1 MEKYE
6 EEQTLDENK
15 DALDGENT
23 EKKVGFFGRL
33 KAGLA
38 KTRNNIVHGIDN
50 VFSGFSNIDEDFYE
64 ELEEILIMGDIG
76 INATSDII
84 ERLKEQVKEQHI
96 KEPAACKQLLINSM
110 KEQMRVE
117 STAYDFETE
126 QSVILVIGVNGV
138 GKTTSVGKLAGKLK
152 DQNRKVLLAAADT
165 FRAAAIEQLEEWAH
179 RAGVDIISGSEGA
192 DPASV
197 VYDAVNAAKARHVDV
212 LLCDT
217 AGRLHNKKNLMEELK
232 KMNHIIDREFPNAH
246 RENLVVVD
254 GTTGQNALNQAREFA
269 QVADLTG
276 IIITKLDGTAKGGI
290 AVAIQSELNVPVKY
304 IGVGEHIDDLQKFD
318 ADSFIDALF
327 DVKPETENITTQ
339 QK

>member
-6 EEQTLDENK
+6 EEQILDENK

-232 KMNHIIDREFPNAH
+232 KMNRIIDREFPNAH

-327 DVKPETENITTQ
+327 DVKPETENNE
-339 QK
+339 